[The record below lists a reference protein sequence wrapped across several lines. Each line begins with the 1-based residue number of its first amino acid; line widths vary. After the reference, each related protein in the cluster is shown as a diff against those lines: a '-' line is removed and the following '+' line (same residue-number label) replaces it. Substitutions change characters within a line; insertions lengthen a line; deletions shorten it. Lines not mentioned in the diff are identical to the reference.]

1 MGASQWKRSPI
12 LCLKERPHFCDERLL
27 AHPYYPPI
35 HPGFSFSPRWCSQ
48 GKETAKT
55 PHRGVCVSEQS
66 QDAQRGT
73 QHANRGLRGL
83 RECFCECKSHCF
95 VCRSEASLPPGDKKE
110 LLGAR
115 GAGGTVFSKSRE
127 GQWGAG
133 GASFGG
139 GSQLFPSPP
148 HACHDPLCPTNT
160 PSLSVSA
167 VWCYLS
173 VKISNKAQQHHS
185 NPTRCA
191 LTRRPFPVPDAHGEK
206 RSVQPPRAG

>member
-1 MGASQWKRSPI
+1 MNVFLHILIILQSTLASPF
-12 LCLKERPHFCDERLL
+12 LHV
-27 AHPYYPPI
+27 
-35 HPGFSFSPRWCSQ
+35 G
-48 GKETAKT
+48 
-55 PHRGVCVSEQS
+55 
-66 QDAQRGT
+66 AQRGRKRPKPRT
-73 QHANRGLRGL
+73 EGSVCQSSPRMPKGELSMQTEVCVDSGNVSVSANPTALCAGVKPPSLL
-83 RECFCECKSHCF
+83 EIK
-95 VCRSEASLPPGDKKE
+95 RSCWELGEPGGRCSPNPGKGSGE
-110 LLGAR
+110 Q
-115 GAGGTVFSKSRE
+115 V
-127 GQWGAG
+127 

-206 RSVQPPRAG
+206 WSVQPPRAG